1 VAEGGMMNV
10 YIVTRGYYSEYH
22 IVAVF
27 DNEADATKLSE
38 ATSDSRVETHTIN
51 SISPVPPN
59 MKFYRVEHI
68 KADGAWKAM
77 ELYDIYDTRLAGR
90 SDIYTAPDL
99 KHDFATHCF
108 AKDEQHAG
116 KIGSERRAFMIAN
129 YGNDYS
135 AHQF

>member
-1 VAEGGMMNV
+1 MMNV

-59 MKFYRVEHI
+59 MKFYRVVRVR
-68 KADGAWKAM
+68 ADGEWDAW
-77 ELYDIYDTRLAGR
+77 ESNDIPDTKVSGISQISTSPL
-90 SDIYTAPDL
+90 SDC
-99 KHDFATHCF
+99 DFSTHCF
-108 AKDEQHAG
+108 AKNEQHAL
-116 KIGSERRAFMIAN
+116 KIASERRAFMIAN
-129 YGNDYS
+129 DYS
-135 AHQF
+135 THRF